1 MRRAMSRRTFLAA
14 TAAAGAAMGSR
25 VLRGAE
31 EGGAPG
37 LSAEAVWPFYAF
49 DNGLASV
56 PKIEDKVKLLK
67 DLGYVGVEA
76 HLTHALL
83 PEWLEALA
91 KHGLALNAV
100 YAVPF
105 LEDPMDPK
113 LPESVRL
120 MKGRPTRVELAIRS
134 KTHKTPSDPA
144 GDASAL
150 DLLKRVS
157 DLCADT
163 GPVVS
168 VYPHTGFWTERVE
181 DGARLAAA
189 SGRRNIGTN
198 FNLVHWQWVKQT
210 RPVEEV
216 LKEVRP
222 HLFSVTINNGDRD
235 KRTIYPLDKGDYDL
249 AGFMRAVNDA
259 GYTGQVGLQCYSIKE
274 PAEDHLARSMKR
286 WREIRREVLGLR
298 PRLPDG

>member
-1 MRRAMSRRTFLAA
+1 MRISVTRRRFIQRAAIAGTSAALWFAAARRA
-14 TAAAGAAMGSR
+14 TAKQPS
-25 VLRGAE
+25 
-31 EGGAPG
+31 
-37 LSAEAVWPFYAF
+37 SKAVWPFYAF

-67 DLGYVGVEA
+67 DLGYAGVEA

-83 PEWLEALA
+83 PEWLEALT

-105 LEDPMDPK
+105 LEEPMDPK
-113 LPESVRL
+113 WPESIGR

-134 KTHKTPSDPA
+134 KTHKPSDPA

-150 DLLKRVS
+150 DLLRRAS

-168 VYPHTGFWTERVE
+168 VYPHANFWTERVE
-181 DGARLAAA
+181 DGVRLAKAV
-189 SGRRNIGTN
+189 GRPNVGTN

-210 RPVEEV
+210 RPVAEV

-249 AGFMRAVNDA
+249 VGFMRAVKDA
-259 GYTGQVGLQCYSIKE
+259 GYTGQVGLQCYSIKDPSE
-274 PAEDHLARSMKR
+274 EHLARSMKR
-286 WREIRREVLGLR
+286 WREIRREVLGV
-298 PRLPDG
+298 